1 MFIDLEAIYNA
12 WQNFIN
18 EHTLSTE
25 IDPVVANSW
34 ERCWP
39 RLNPFREITPL
50 RLSDERILSI
60 QKTNVEWL
68 TFARPIMEDIHQ
80 YIETSNTVVLLLN
93 SAGYVLDIL
102 GDDSMLEQL
111 KVLGLEVGG
120 LLSEA
125 QIGTSGL
132 SLPLLDGV
140 PAHTV
145 GAEHYLKVL
154 HAFAAVG
161 APIFSMSGRPL
172 GTLGAISFAHQ
183 YHPHFLGMVVAGA
196 KAIEGQLQSI
206 SLLEEQNNQLSELNT
221 ILESLTEGILVWNSA
236 KMLMHVNEAAVDIL
250 GLPKSVL
257 VGRALTENIAFP
269 GFVTEAIEFFTPL
282 KDIETN
288 LTIQERTVNCVVTL
302 TYIQK
307 NQQIQWT
314 VMILKPAEAVRQLV
328 QKQVGL
334 PITFGLNEIV
344 GNSNEMQQVRRLVL
358 AAAPAKASVLIRGE
372 SGTGKIM
379 LARAIHQES
388 PRKPK
393 HFVLVSC
400 ASLPNEYILSELL
413 GYEQGTAES
422 YPGGR
427 PSKFELA
434 NGGTIYFQDV
444 EHLPIEAQTTLLNVI
459 DLGIV
464 VRLGSV
470 HPVPVDVRVIASTST
485 NLEKSIAE
493 GNFRA
498 DLYYRLSFYEINLPP
513 LRGRKS
519 DIPMLARRILDRQK
533 KQSNRD
539 VQLAAETINMLKM
552 YSWPGNI
559 RELEAVLARATLQAG
574 ESEIVVPMHF
584 PEHVRNPGTG
594 PLTEAFG
601 PHPRALGDVERE
613 TIIQAARQCNGNLT
627 QMAKILGIG
636 RTTVWRKLRELNLTP
651 EQFRK

>member
-1 MFIDLEAIYNA
+1 MYVDLEAIHNA
-12 WQNFIN
+12 WLKFIN
-18 EHTLSTE
+18 THILSPE

-39 RLNPFREITPL
+39 RLNPYREIIPG
-50 RLSDERILSI
+50 RLSDDRISSTL
-60 QKTNVEWL
+60 KTNVEWV
-68 TFARPIMEDIHQ
+68 TIARPIMEDIHQ
-80 YIETSNTVVLLLN
+80 YIETSDTVVLLIN
-93 SAGYVLDIL
+93 NAGYVLDIC
-102 GDDSMLEQL
+102 GDSSMLESV
-111 KVLGLEVGG
+111 KALGIEIGG
-120 LLSEA
+120 VVSEG

-132 SLPLLDGV
+132 TIPLLDGV
-140 PAHTV
+140 PAHSV

-154 HAFAAVG
+154 HPFAIVG
-161 APIFSMSGRPL
+161 APIFSMAGRPL
-172 GTLGAISFAHQ
+172 GTLGAISFAEH
-183 YHPHFLGMVVAGA
+183 YHPHFLGMIVAGA
-196 KAIEGQLQSI
+196 RAIEGQLQSV

-221 ILESLTEGILVWNSA
+221 ILEALTEGILVWNA
-236 KMLMHVNEAAVDIL
+236 EEMLMHVNEAAVEIL
-250 GLPKSVL
+250 GLSKSGL
-257 VGRALTENIAFP
+257 VGRGLTENITFP
-269 GFVTEAIEFFTPL
+269 GFLKDAIQNLSPL
-282 KDIETN
+282 KDVETY

-302 TYIQK
+302 TYIQT
-307 NQQIQWT
+307 NQPGQWSIL
-314 VMILKPAEAVRQLV
+314 ILKPAEAVRQLV

-334 PITFGLNEIV
+334 PITFGLNEVV

-379 LARAIHQES
+379 MARAIHQEGQ
-388 PRKPK
+388 RKEKP
-393 HFVLVSC
+393 FVLVSC

-413 GYEQGTAES
+413 GYEQETAEG

-434 NGGTIYFQDV
+434 NGGTIYFQDI
-444 EHLPIEAQTTLLNVI
+444 EHLPLEAQTTLLNVI

-470 HPVPVDVRVIASTST
+470 HPIPIDVRVIASTST

-513 LRGRKS
+513 LRARKG
-519 DIPMLARRILDRQK
+519 DIALLSRRILDRQK
-533 KQSNRD
+533 KQSNRQ
-539 VQLAAETINMLKM
+539 VQLSAETISMLKL

-559 RELEAVLARATLQAG
+559 RELESVLARATLQAG
-574 ESEIVVPMHF
+574 ESEIIVPMHF

-594 PLTEAFG
+594 PLLEPFG
-601 PHPRALGDVERE
+601 PRPRVLGDIERE

-636 RTTVWRKLRELNLTP
+636 RTTVWRKLRDLKITP
-651 EQFRK
+651 EQFRA